1 MVAID
6 VDRSSG
12 IAWRSKGMRFMTRK
26 LIAACVATVAVI
38 AAPGTASAQMWTPG
52 GEIVGQSVQVNTNGT
67 INTVYFDQG
76 GAARIMTPAGT
87 TVPGRWTAANQQL
100 CLDIGTGSAECWP
113 YRAAF
118 QAGQPISLTSNCNV
132 SSQWTANSI
141 NQPEQQRMPERG

>member
-1 MVAID
+1 MNRTLISACAAAMATI
-6 VDRSSG
+6 
-12 IAWRSKGMRFMTRK
+12 IAP
-26 LIAACVATVAVI
+26 AA
-38 AAPGTASAQMWTPG
+38 ASAQMWTPG

-76 GAARIMTPAGT
+76 GVARIMTPSGN

-100 CLDIGTGSAECWP
+100 CLDVGGGSAECWP
-113 YRAAF
+113 YQAAF
-118 QAGQPISLTSNCNV
+118 QAGQPVTLTSTCNV